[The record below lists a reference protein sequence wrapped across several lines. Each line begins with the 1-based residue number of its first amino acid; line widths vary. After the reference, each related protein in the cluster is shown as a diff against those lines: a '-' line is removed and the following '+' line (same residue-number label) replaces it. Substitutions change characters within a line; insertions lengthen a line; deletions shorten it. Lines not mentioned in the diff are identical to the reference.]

1 MKKLR
6 KPAAPFMRSFIFPA
20 ARIPASHPKW
30 TASWRSLM
38 SSGLSPLGSGA
49 PQDLRTLEEVAR
61 CVVKRKLSQ
70 VSSPCVGACCRA
82 VPAQKAPHE
91 WQPASPTGLC
101 LLVIVEPLKAALLV
115 ALLLR
120 RRLPLVLLGDGVFAG
135 VADGSLRLLPAPVAH
150 GRHRRRILRLWLVLL
165 AASRRVDG
173 DAVQDERDALA
184 SSEARSTA
192 DILPR
197 LPVPCGQEAAIRG
210 RRFGLH
216 CAHLVCGRRI

>member
-1 MKKLR
+1 MR

-20 ARIPASHPKW
+20 ARIPASHPKL

-173 DAVQDERDALA
+173 DAVQD
-184 SSEARSTA
+184 
-192 DILPR
+192 
-197 LPVPCGQEAAIRG
+197 
-210 RRFGLH
+210 
-216 CAHLVCGRRI
+216 